1 MAYRVLWAYGDRV
14 ILSSS
19 ETKVKEGFEKT
30 NFVWNDKMRNM
41 LGKKFRVLEVLEN
54 DIIAIPS
61 PDGSQ
66 DGKYYFP
73 KSVLQLTGETISY
86 GVLVKWLYIFNLCE
100 GMMYKNNIFSPAI

>member
-1 MAYRVLWAYGDRV
+1 MIRGDKV

-19 ETKVKEGFEKT
+19 ESNIKEAFEKT
-30 NFVWNDKMRNM
+30 NFVWNDKMQNM
-41 LGKKFRVLEVLEN
+41 LGKKFKVLEVLDN

-73 KSVLQLTGETISY
+73 KSVLQLTGKQTSY
-86 GVLVKWLYIFNLCE
+86 EVLVKGLYIPFLAV
-100 GMMYKNNIFSPAI
+100 AII

>member
-1 MAYRVLWAYGDRV
+1 MNNSLSNLAPVAYRVMIRGDRV

-41 LGKKFRVLEVLEN
+41 LGKKFKVLKVLDN
-54 DIIAIPS
+54 DIIALPS

-66 DGKYYFP
+66 NGKYYFP
-73 KSVLQLTGETISY
+73 KSVLQLTGKPMSCE
-86 GVLVKWLYIFNLCE
+86 VLVKGLYIPILAV
-100 GMMYKNNIFSPAI
+100 AII

>member
-1 MAYRVLWAYGDRV
+1 MVNYVQFLVTVAPVVYRDMIRGDKV

-30 NFVWNDKMRNM
+30 NFVWNDKMRTM
-41 LGKKFRVLEVLEN
+41 LGKKFKVLEVLEN

-73 KSVLQLTGETISY
+73 KSVLQLTGT
-86 GVLVKWLYIFNLCE
+86 
-100 GMMYKNNIFSPAI
+100 

>member
-1 MAYRVLWAYGDRV
+1 MAYRVIWYYGDRV

-41 LGKKFRVLEVLEN
+41 LGKKFKVLEVLDN

-73 KSVLQLTGETISY
+73 MSVLQLTGKPMSCE
-86 GVLVKWLYIFNLCE
+86 VLVKGLYIPILAV
-100 GMMYKNNIFSPAI
+100 AII

>member
-1 MAYRVLWAYGDRV
+1 MWISLSTVVPVAYPIYGRDMIRGDKV

-41 LGKKFRVLEVLEN
+41 LGKKFKVLEVLEN

-73 KSVLQLTGETISY
+73 MSVLQLTGTQMS
-86 GVLVKWLYIFNLCE
+86 
-100 GMMYKNNIFSPAI
+100 

>member
-1 MAYRVLWAYGDRV
+1 MVNYVQFLVTVAPVAYRDMIRGDKV

-41 LGKKFRVLEVLEN
+41 LGKKFKVLEVLEN

-73 KSVLQLTGETISY
+73 KSVLQLTGNEMS
-86 GVLVKWLYIFNLCE
+86 
-100 GMMYKNNIFSPAI
+100 

>member
-1 MAYRVLWAYGDRV
+1 MRRFFLSTVAPVAYGYVIRGDKV

-19 ETKVKEGFEKT
+19 ETKVKEAFEKT

-41 LGKKFRVLEVLEN
+41 LGKKFKVLEVLEN

-73 KSVLQLTGETISY
+73 MSVLQLTGTQMS
-86 GVLVKWLYIFNLCE
+86 
-100 GMMYKNNIFSPAI
+100 